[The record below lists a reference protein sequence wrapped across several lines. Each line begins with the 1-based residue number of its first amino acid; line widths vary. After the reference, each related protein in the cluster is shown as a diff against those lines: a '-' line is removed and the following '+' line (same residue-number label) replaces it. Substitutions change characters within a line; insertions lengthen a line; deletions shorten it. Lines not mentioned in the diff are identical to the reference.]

1 MSMQILVS
9 FRMLKESECLFEEV
23 LYMCVRRW
31 EVNQNKVDPSNN
43 LFKILL

>member
-23 LYMCVRRW
+23 FMCVRRW

-43 LFKILL
+43 LYKILL